1 MVGFI
6 WSNESPSKATGL
18 SGGGSFE
25 WAALDRQKAKT
36 LLAVILL
43 QAVLLAEAR
52 LPAGHA
58 RGLVGIGYGRGH
70 GLVNMTAPP
79 AAHKVERV
87 EHIDHGA
94 GINVAHQLDNV
105 LALVGRDNGVQQI
118 HLSRLYPPMTSA
130 QLMPC

>member
-1 MVGFI
+1 MI
-6 WSNESPSKATGL
+6 KRYTAYSK
-18 SGGGSFE
+18 S
-25 WAALDRQKAKT
+25 
-36 LLAVILL
+36 LLAIVLL
-43 QAVLLAEAR
+43 QAFLIVQTG
-52 LPAGHA
+52 LPARHA

-70 GLVNMTAPP
+70 GLVDMTAPP

-118 HLSRLYPPMTSA
+118 HLFAAVSA
-130 QLMPC
+130 DDLGAANTMLKMAT